1 MAIASRN
8 IGRSVKWVEDQ
19 LEHLIAVSSA
29 ANRIT
34 TLEAAV
40 SETGEVLAIDWYQ
53 LAPVHY
59 WDTDIRHFGRS
70 MNVQG

>member
-40 SETGEVLAIDWYQ
+40 SETGEVLAIDCYQ
-53 LAPVHY
+53 LE
-59 WDTDIRHFGRS
+59 D
-70 MNVQG
+70 